1 MRVPQGSCLDPL
13 LFIFYTSKLFEILK
27 THLPSA
33 HAYAD
38 DTQIYFSF
46 SPAGSSNEVK
56 AVTTIVNCICNVR
69 AWMRENKLML
79 NDVNDEETEF
89 LLIGTQK
96 QLSKVSIK
104 SIKVGKADVT
114 PVTTARNLGTWFD
127 SQMDMSTH
135 ITKTFG
141 SAFYYLY
148 NICHIRKYLSRKF
161 TERLVHAFITS
172 RLDYCNYSLL
182 YGVLE
187 YQIRKL
193 QRVMNASAR
202 LIFVA
207 PKCCHITP
215 ILQELH

>member
-1 MRVPQGSCLDPL
+1 
-13 LFIFYTSKLFEILK
+13 
-27 THLPSA
+27 
-33 HAYAD
+33 
-38 DTQIYFSF
+38 
-46 SPAGSSNEVK
+46 
-56 AVTTIVNCICNVR
+56 
-69 AWMRENKLML
+69 MRENKLML

-127 SQMDMSTH
+127 SQMNMSTH

-148 NICHIRKYLSRKF
+148 NLCHIRKYLSRKF
-161 TERLVHAFITS
+161 TERLVHAFITG

-187 YQIRKL
+187 YRLEQIATRYECQCTFNL
-193 QRVMNASAR
+193 CCTQMLPHNAHASRASLVTIAHAHR
-202 LIFVA
+202 F
-207 PKCCHITP
+207 
-215 ILQELH
+215 